1 MSDCHSACEQVAVQG
16 PGDRG
21 HRRLLPR
28 RRRQAGRH
36 EQQPLRVLGP
46 AHADPRAKHAG
57 PVARTCGRRTRRH
70 VSAAQPPEGVGDGH
84 GAGRRRLLRFSDVV
98 PGEQALRQGAAE
110 GRRLRRAAGPRP
122 LPLQQWHG
130 ARALYTTLS
139 SQNPGLVLIG
149 DALFGSGLPSDLLA
163 KTFLTDT
170 ETVDRIGVKFRPR
183 LERDAATR
191 VCFRTLTRNFIVLA
205 AIIICTNC
213 EIRISL

>member
-1 MSDCHSACEQVAVQG
+1 VATADFFLAGVDKPGGTNSSRYGFSGLPMQIPGRNTLGQSHARVDVAPGGMFPPHNHLRASETAMVLEGAVYFGFLMSYPENKLFAKVLRKGDVFAVPQG
-16 PGDRG
+16 LVHFLYNNGT
-21 HRRLLPR
+21 
-28 RRRQAGRH
+28 
-36 EQQPLRVLGP
+36 EP
-46 AHADPRAKHAG
+46 A
-57 PVARTCGRRTRRH
+57 
-70 VSAAQPPEGVGDGH
+70 
-84 GAGRRRLLRFSDVV
+84 
-98 PGEQALRQGAAE
+98 
-110 GRRLRRAAGPRP
+110 
-122 LPLQQWHG
+122 
-130 ARALYTTLS
+130 ALYTTLS

-191 VCFRTLTRNFIVLA
+191 VCFRTLTRSFIVLA